1 VQHNNKSVV
10 GVYLRANGRYHNLTD
25 LLAQSRSLTAE
36 NFSKIS
42 MHGRPV
48 PQLERLNRTLQSIV
62 ERGILLDAERG
73 AVDAWIFMTQNGVCE
88 TIMLRVLSHPNQR
101 RISDLSIVRH
111 ARSDGL
117 PLRLRRT
124 GVDA

>member
-1 VQHNNKSVV
+1 MGHP
-10 GVYLRANGRYHNLTD
+10 
-25 LLAQSRSLTAE
+25 
-36 NFSKIS
+36 
-42 MHGRPV
+42 M

-62 ERGILLDAERG
+62 ERGILLDAERDS
-73 AVDAWIFMTQNGVCE
+73 VDAWIFMTQNGVCE

-101 RISDLSIVRH
+101 RISDLSIVRY

>member
-1 VQHNNKSVV
+1 
-10 GVYLRANGRYHNLTD
+10 
-25 LLAQSRSLTAE
+25 
-36 NFSKIS
+36 
-42 MHGRPV
+42 MHGHPV

-73 AVDAWIFMTQNGVCE
+73 SVDAWIFMTQNGVCE

-101 RISDLSIVRH
+101 RISDLSIVRY